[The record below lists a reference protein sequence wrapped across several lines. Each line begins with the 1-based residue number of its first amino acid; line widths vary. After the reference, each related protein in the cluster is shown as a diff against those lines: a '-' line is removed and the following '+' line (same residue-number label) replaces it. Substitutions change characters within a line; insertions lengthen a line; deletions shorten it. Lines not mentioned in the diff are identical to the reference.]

1 MSWFCSPFSR
11 ASGASIWS
19 GLEKQSGK
27 KERQVL
33 VAKSKAMNDGGVGV
47 LVESKALLTENYARI
62 DENHRL
68 VRTIKRMTHESVA
81 LLHYSF

>member
-1 MSWFCSPFSR
+1 M
-11 ASGASIWS
+11 
-19 GLEKQSGK
+19 
-27 KERQVL
+27 L